1 MTKPLGQ
8 LSQNDKSEKPEIR
21 ETYWTST
28 EKESLKE
35 SYGTEILV
43 ENGAP
48 ADVMTKEAPTD
59 ASIVTYTVDGKEHQ
73 DLTRGSRVKLF
84 DMYYDKFTNVKRID
98 YGQGTIKPSLWGYVV
113 RQHLKRKSESSFK
126 NRAKKIPPNFC
137 PVGFSVTFT
146 TYYLT
151 K

>member
-8 LSQNDKSEKPEIR
+8 LPQTEKSDKPEKR

-43 ENGAP
+43 ENGSS

-59 ASIVTYTVDGKEHQ
+59 ASIVTYLVDGKEHQ

-84 DMYYDKFTNVKRID
+84 DMYYDKFTNVKGIE
-98 YGQGTIKPSLWGYVV
+98 YGQGTIKPSLWGYSGEAAPKKK
-113 RQHLKRKSESSFK
+113 KRK
-126 NRAKKIPPNFC
+126 
-137 PVGFSVTFT
+137 
-146 TYYLT
+146 
-151 K
+151 

>member
-1 MTKPLGQ
+1 MSTVKE
-8 LSQNDKSEKPEIR
+8 EKKVEKR

-43 ENGAP
+43 ENGSP
-48 ADVMTKEAPTD
+48 ADVQTKDAPTD

-84 DMYYDKFTNVKRID
+84 DMYYDKFTNVKRIE
-98 YGQGTIKPSLWGYVV
+98 YGPVSYT
-113 RQHLKRKSESSFK
+113 HL
-126 NRAKKIPPNFC
+126 RAHET
-137 PVGFSVTFT
+137 S
-146 TYYLT
+146 
-151 K
+151 

>member
-8 LSQNDKSEKPEIR
+8 LSQTEKSDKPEKK

-35 SYGTEILV
+35 TYGTEILV
-43 ENGAP
+43 ENGSAS
-48 ADVMTKEAPTD
+48 DVMTKEAPTD
-59 ASIVTYTVDGKEHQ
+59 ASIVTYTVDGIEHQ

-98 YGQGTIKPSLWGYVV
+98 YGQGTIKPSLWGYSGEATPKKK
-113 RQHLKRKSESSFK
+113 KRK
-126 NRAKKIPPNFC
+126 
-137 PVGFSVTFT
+137 
-146 TYYLT
+146 
-151 K
+151 

>member
-8 LSQNDKSEKPEIR
+8 LSQTEKSDKPEKK

-35 SYGTEILV
+35 TYGTEILV
-43 ENGAP
+43 ENGSAS
-48 ADVMTKEAPTD
+48 DVMTKEAPTD
-59 ASIVTYTVDGKEHQ
+59 ASIVTYTVDGIEHQ

-98 YGQGTIKPSLWGYVV
+98 YGQGTIKPSLWGYSSDASPKKK
-113 RQHLKRKSESSFK
+113 KRK
-126 NRAKKIPPNFC
+126 
-137 PVGFSVTFT
+137 
-146 TYYLT
+146 
-151 K
+151 

>member
-84 DMYYDKFTNVKRID
+84 DMYYDKFKMGVKIID
-98 YGQGTIKPSLWGYVV
+98 YGKGTIKPALWGYNSSTAPKKK
-113 RQHLKRKSESSFK
+113 KRK
-126 NRAKKIPPNFC
+126 
-137 PVGFSVTFT
+137 
-146 TYYLT
+146 
-151 K
+151 